1 MKKFVKTLVVSLFL
15 VLSCAMSAFAE
26 ESQITFDL
34 TAPGIQTQQ
43 MTLEDGTDVEIGCEY
58 IPTIQ
63 TFGATKPWVAGTT
76 RIWLTGPLSCEFKMD
91 ISADGKITNAYDETY
106 TAVGVVVTGDSL
118 SYSSSRATYSLS
130 FETPIY
136 PILGSKGYLRG
147 EINGTNLVLSET
159 IYGLNN
165 FN

>member
-91 ISADGKITNAYDETY
+91 ISTDGKITNAYDEMY
-106 TAVGVVVTGDSL
+106 T
-118 SYSSSRATYSLS
+118 
-130 FETPIY
+130 
-136 PILGSKGYLRG
+136 
-147 EINGTNLVLSET
+147 
-159 IYGLNN
+159 
-165 FN
+165 

>member
-63 TFGATKPWVAGTT
+63 TFGSNKTMGRWNYSYLADW
-76 RIWLTGPLSCEFKMD
+76 PLSCDLKWVFLAEWKNY
-91 ISADGKITNAYDETY
+91 KC
-106 TAVGVVVTGDSL
+106 L
-118 SYSSSRATYSLS
+118 
-130 FETPIY
+130 
-136 PILGSKGYLRG
+136 
-147 EINGTNLVLSET
+147 
-159 IYGLNN
+159 
-165 FN
+165 

>member
-91 ISADGKITNAYDETY
+91 ISTD
-106 TAVGVVVTGDSL
+106 
-118 SYSSSRATYSLS
+118 R
-130 FETPIY
+130 
-136 PILGSKGYLRG
+136 
-147 EINGTNLVLSET
+147 
-159 IYGLNN
+159 
-165 FN
+165 